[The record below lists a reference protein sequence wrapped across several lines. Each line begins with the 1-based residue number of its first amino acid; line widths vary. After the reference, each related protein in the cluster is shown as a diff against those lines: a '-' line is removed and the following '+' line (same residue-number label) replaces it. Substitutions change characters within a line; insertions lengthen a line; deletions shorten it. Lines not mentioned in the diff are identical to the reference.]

1 MLKYTNVHEK
11 GTVYTTNCY
20 SMWNVL
26 RDVYCLCVNKNKV
39 CNVTISGDYKYKI
52 VQTISRECVMYAM
65 RKS

>member
-39 CNVTISGDYKYKI
+39 CNVAISGDYKYMI
-52 VQTISRECVMYAM
+52 LQTISRECVMYAM